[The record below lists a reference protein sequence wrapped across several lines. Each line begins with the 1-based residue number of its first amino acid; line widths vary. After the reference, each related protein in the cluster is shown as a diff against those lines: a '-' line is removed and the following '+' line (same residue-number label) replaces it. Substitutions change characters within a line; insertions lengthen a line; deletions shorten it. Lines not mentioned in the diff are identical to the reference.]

1 MCVPN
6 WNIYSLLRLSV
17 WWYFKEA
24 IQQQKKLQSCAE
36 IKIAMIKG
44 VKASIIAGPVCA
56 VVAWMCISLS
66 SCASR
71 FFLWSF
77 PIQAEMDVP
86 LKTAPGELKKGKGCS
101 SSLNITANAQP
112 HYTFMSLC
120 SFILNSFLLN
130 AVRQVSLPGTTTVG
144 WCARKCVRVCA
155 FCIHFSV
162 VSISLL

>member
-24 IQQQKKLQSCAE
+24 IQQQKKTTILCWDKNSHDQRSESIYYSRASVCCRCMNVHQSIQLCLQVFSL
-36 IKIAMIKG
+36 
-44 VKASIIAGPVCA
+44 V
-56 VVAWMCISLS
+56 ISS
-66 SCASR
+66 
-71 FFLWSF
+71 
-77 PIQAEMDVP
+77 QAEMDVP